1 MSELGH
7 LLTKTQSKRV
17 QLLLTR
23 TLRTLAGSLKFLPQS
38 EYFDLW
44 THELLEVGQF
54 QVINVV
60 VILVDAIVVFGY
72 VLEGKFYLF
81 QVFVVILHDFSEVFL
96 GDQFDL
102 DNRVHIGND
111 VLSVALQR
119 ILVVLETTFVLLYFL
134 NY

>member
-23 TLRTLAGSLKFLPQS
+23 TFRTLAGSLKFLPQS

-54 QVINVV
+54 
-60 VILVDAIVVFGY
+60 
-72 VLEGKFYLF
+72 
-81 QVFVVILHDFSEVFL
+81 
-96 GDQFDL
+96 
-102 DNRVHIGND
+102 
-111 VLSVALQR
+111 
-119 ILVVLETTFVLLYFL
+119 
-134 NY
+134 